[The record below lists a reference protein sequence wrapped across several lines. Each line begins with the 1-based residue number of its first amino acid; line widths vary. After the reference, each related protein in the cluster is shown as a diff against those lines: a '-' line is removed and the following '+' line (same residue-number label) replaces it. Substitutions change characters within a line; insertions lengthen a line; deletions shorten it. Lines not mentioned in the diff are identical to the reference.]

1 MREHDVISWDGT
13 KIRAWQV
20 PEDGPAV
27 LLCPGIGSGPESWPS
42 LADHGG
48 LLSWYMRGTMGS
60 DRPVD
65 ERNISLDD
73 HVSDAIAV
81 LDDAGIERCVVMG
94 WSMGVTVAAELALR
108 HPERVA
114 GLLLVAG
121 APGDSFDGMLPL
133 LPKNVRRLVGNLGTR
148 MLRQAGPVLDSVLHR
163 MPVTDLTTF
172 LLRHSGVIK
181 PSSDPEAVANAVGRF
196 LQHDWRWYFTLALAL
211 GETPR
216 QDLSPIVCPVTL
228 LAGRDDLLAT
238 TESMCTPAGALPQA
252 RLRVLPCSH
261 YLPLEAPEVV
271 RAELDLLLDR
281 VRSVEFAVEYTTGE
295 KLTSGSRSDT

>member
-1 MREHDVISWDGT
+1 MSVMREHDVIAWDGT
-13 KIRAWQV
+13 KIRTWQV
-20 PEDGPAV
+20 PGGGTPV
-27 LLCPGIGSGPESWPS
+27 LLCPGVGSGPESWPS
-42 LADHGG
+42 LTDREG

-73 HVSDAIAV
+73 HVSDAIAA

-94 WSMGVTVAAELALR
+94 WSMGVTIAAELALR

-121 APGDSFDGMLPL
+121 APGDSFDAMLPL
-133 LPKNVRRLVGNLGTR
+133 VPRSVRRVVGLTGAK
-148 MLRQAGPVLDSVLHR
+148 LLQQAGPLLDKVLHHL
-163 MPVTDLTTF
+163 PVTDATTF

-181 PSSDPEAVANAVGRF
+181 PSSDPKAVTHAVTRF

-211 GETPR
+211 GATPR
-216 QDLSPIVCPVTL
+216 QDLTSIVCPVTL
-228 LAGRDDLLAT
+228 LAGRDDVLAT
-238 TESMCTPAGALPQA
+238 TESMSGPVGSLPQA

-271 RAELDLLLDR
+271 SDELDLLLDR
-281 VRSVEFAVEYTTGE
+281 VRAVDFA
-295 KLTSGSRSDT
+295 TSGRS

>member
-1 MREHDVISWDGT
+1 MREHDVTSWDGT
-13 KIRAWQV
+13 KIRTWQATG
-20 PEDGPAV
+20 EGPPV
-27 LLCPGIGSGPESWPS
+27 LLCPGVGSGPESWPS
-42 LADHGG
+42 LTDRGG
-48 LLSWYMRGTMGS
+48 LVSWYMRGTMGS

-94 WSMGVTVAAELALR
+94 WSMGVTIAAELALR

-121 APGDSFDGMLPL
+121 APGDSFDAMLPL
-133 LPKNVRRLVGNLGTR
+133 VPRNIRRFVGLTGAKL
-148 MLRQAGPVLDSVLHR
+148 LRQAGPVLDEVLHR
-163 MPVTDLTTF
+163 VPVTDATTF

-181 PSSDPEAVANAVGRF
+181 PSSDQKAVTNAVGRF

-216 QDLSPIVCPVTL
+216 QDLAPIVCPVTL

-238 TESMCTPAGALPQA
+238 TESMSGPVAALPQA

-271 RAELDLLLDR
+271 AAELDLLLGR
-281 VRSVEFAVEYTTGE
+281 VSSVDFARSEAFTPD
-295 KLTSGSRSDT
+295 SRSRT

>member
-13 KIRAWQV
+13 KIRTWQT
-20 PEDGPAV
+20 EGDGPPV
-27 LLCPGIGSGPESWPS
+27 LMCPGVGSGPESWPS
-42 LADHGG
+42 LADRGG

-73 HVSDAIAV
+73 HVSDALAV
-81 LDDAGIERCVVMG
+81 LDDAGIERCVVIG
-94 WSMGVTVAAELALR
+94 WSMGVTIAAELALR

-121 APGDSFDGMLPL
+121 APGDSFDAMLPVI
-133 LPKNVRRLVGNLGTR
+133 PRNVRRFVSNMSTR
-148 MLRQAGPVLDSVLHR
+148 VLKQAGPMLDSVLHR
-163 MPVTDLTTF
+163 VPVTDVTTF

-181 PSSDPEAVANAVGRF
+181 PSSDPKAVTQAVGRF

-211 GETPR
+211 GETQR

-238 TESMCTPAGALPQA
+238 TESMAGPVGALPQA

-261 YLPLEAPEVV
+261 YLPLEAPEIVS
-271 RAELDLLLDR
+271 AELDLLLDR
-281 VRSVEFAVEYTTGE
+281 VRSVDFATAEAFTE
-295 KLTSGSRSDT
+295 GSRSRT

>member
-1 MREHDVISWDGT
+1 M
-13 KIRAWQV
+13 
-20 PEDGPAV
+20 
-27 LLCPGIGSGPESWPS
+27 LLCPGVGSGPESWPS
-42 LADHGG
+42 LSERGG
-48 LLSWYMRGTMGS
+48 LLGWYMRGTMGS

-94 WSMGVTVAAELALR
+94 WSMGVTIAAELALR

-121 APGDSFDGMLPL
+121 APGDSFDAMLPVI
-133 LPKNVRRLVGNLGTR
+133 PKNARRFAGHLATR
-148 MLRQAGPVLDSVLHR
+148 MLRQAGPLLDRVLHR
-163 MPVTDLTTF
+163 VPVTDLTTF

-181 PSSDPEAVANAVGRF
+181 PSSDPKAVTNAVARF

-211 GETPR
+211 GEAAR
-216 QDLSPIVCPVTL
+216 QDLSPIVCPITL
-228 LAGRDDLLAT
+228 LAGRDDVLT
-238 TESMCTPAGALPQA
+238 TAESMSGPVGALPQA

-261 YLPLEAPEVV
+261 YVPLEAPEVV
-271 RAELDLLLDR
+271 AAELDLLLDR
-281 VRSVEFAVEYTTGE
+281 VRAVDFAIETTVGG
-295 KLTSGSRSDT
+295 TFT

>member
-13 KIRAWQV
+13 KIRTWQASG
-20 PEDGPAV
+20 EGPPV
-27 LLCPGIGSGPESWPS
+27 LLCPGVGSGPESWPS
-42 LADHGG
+42 LTDRGG

-81 LDDAGIERCVVMG
+81 LDDAGVERCVVMG
-94 WSMGVTVAAELALR
+94 WSMGVTIAAELALR

-121 APGDSFDGMLPL
+121 APGDSFDAMLPVV
-133 LPKNVRRLVGNLGTR
+133 PKNVRRLVGTLGTR
-148 MLRQAGPVLDSVLHR
+148 MLKQAGPLLDSVLHR
-163 MPVTDLTTF
+163 VPVTDLTTF
-172 LLRHSGVIK
+172 LLRHTGVIK
-181 PSSDPEAVANAVGRF
+181 PSSDPEAVTQAVSRF

-211 GETPR
+211 GETRR

-228 LAGRDDLLAT
+228 LAGRDDVLAT
-238 TESMCTPAGALPQA
+238 TESMSGPVGKLPQA

-261 YLPLEAPEVV
+261 YLPLEAPDTVS
-271 RAELDLLLDR
+271 AELDLVLDR
-281 VRSVEFAVEYTTGE
+281 VRAVDFATSEAF
-295 KLTSGSRSDT
+295 TSGSRSRT

>member
-13 KIRAWQV
+13 RIRTWRAA
-20 PEDGPAV
+20 DGGTPV
-27 LLCPGIGSGPESWPS
+27 LLCPGVGSGPESWPS
-42 LADHGG
+42 LTGRGG
-48 LLSWYMRGTMGS
+48 LLGWYMRGTMGS

-81 LDDAGIERCVVMG
+81 LDDAGVERCVVMG
-94 WSMGVTVAAELALR
+94 WSMGVTIAAELALR

-121 APGDSFDGMLPL
+121 APGDSFDAMLPVV
-133 LPKNVRRLVGNLGTR
+133 PGAVRRFVGLTATKL
-148 MLRQAGPVLDSVLHR
+148 LRQAGPVLDSVLHR
-163 MPVTDLTTF
+163 VPAPDVTAF

-181 PSSDPEAVANAVGRF
+181 PSSDPKAVANAVSRF
-196 LQHDWRWYFTLALAL
+196 LRHDWRWYFTLALAL
-211 GETPR
+211 GAAPR
-216 QDLSPIVCPVTL
+216 QDLGTIVCPVTL
-228 LAGRDDLLAT
+228 LAGRDDVLT
-238 TESMCTPAGALPQA
+238 TAESMSGSVGALPQA

-271 RAELDLLLDR
+271 SAELDLLLER
-281 VRSVEFAVEYTTGE
+281 VRSVDFATAEAF
-295 KLTSGSRSDT
+295 TSGSRSRT

>member
-1 MREHDVISWDGT
+1 MRERDVIGWDGT
-13 KIRAWQV
+13 KIRAWQTEGEGA
-20 PEDGPAV
+20 PV
-27 LLCPGIGSGPESWPS
+27 LLCPGVGSGPESWPS
-42 LADHGG
+42 LTDRGG

-65 ERNISLDD
+65 ERNISLED

-81 LDDAGIERCVVMG
+81 LDEAGVERCVVMG
-94 WSMGVTVAAELALR
+94 WSMGVTIAAELALR
-108 HPERVA
+108 HPDRVA

-121 APGDSFDGMLPL
+121 APGDSFDAMLPL
-133 LPKNVRRLVGNLGTR
+133 VPRPLRRIVGLTGAKL
-148 MLRQAGPVLDSVLHR
+148 LRQAGPVLDEVLHR
-163 MPVTDLTTF
+163 VPVTDATTF

-181 PSSDPEAVANAVGRF
+181 PSSDPKAVGEAVGRF

-228 LAGRDDLLAT
+228 LAGRDDVLAT
-238 TESMCTPAGALPQA
+238 TDSMSVPVAGLPQA

-271 RAELDLLLDR
+271 AAELDLLLDR
-281 VRSVEFAVEYTTGE
+281 VRSVEFATAEAFTP
-295 KLTSGSRSDT
+295 GSRSRT

>member
-13 KIRAWQV
+13 KIRTWHA
-20 PEDGPAV
+20 PGEGPPV
-27 LLCPGIGSGPESWPS
+27 LLCPGVGSGPESWPS
-42 LADHGG
+42 LAERGG

-94 WSMGVTVAAELALR
+94 WSMGVTIAAELALR

-114 GLLLVAG
+114 GLLFVAG
-121 APGDSFDGMLPL
+121 APGDSFDAMLPVI
-133 LPKNVRRLVGNLGTR
+133 PKNARRLAGAMATR

-163 MPVTDLTTF
+163 VPVTDLTTF

-181 PSSDPEAVANAVGRF
+181 PTSDPQAVTNAVSRF

-211 GETPR
+211 GETAR

-228 LAGRDDLLAT
+228 LSGRDDVLT
-238 TESMCTPAGALPQA
+238 TAESMSGPVGALPQA

-261 YLPLEAPEVV
+261 YVPLEAPEVV
-271 RAELDLLLDR
+271 SAELDLLLDR
-281 VRSVEFAVEYTTGE
+281 VRAVDFAIESSIE
-295 KLTSGSRSDT
+295 

>member
-1 MREHDVISWDGT
+1 MFVMREHDVISWDGT
-13 KIRAWQV
+13 KIRTWQA
-20 PEDGPAV
+20 PGEGPPV
-27 LLCPGIGSGPESWPS
+27 LLCPGVGSGPESWPS
-42 LADHGG
+42 LTDRGG
-48 LLSWYMRGTMGS
+48 LLGWYMRGTMGS

-73 HVSDAIAV
+73 HVSDALAV
-81 LDDAGIERCVVMG
+81 LDEAGIERCVVMG
-94 WSMGVTVAAELALR
+94 WSMGVTIAVELALR

-121 APGDSFDGMLPL
+121 APGDSFDAMLPL
-133 LPKNVRRLVGNLGTR
+133 VPGNVRRLVGLTSAK
-148 MLRQAGPVLDSVLHR
+148 LLQQAGPVLDRVLHR
-163 MPVTDLTTF
+163 VPVTDATTF

-181 PSSDPEAVANAVGRF
+181 PSSDPKAVSLAVSRF

-216 QDLSPIVCPVTL
+216 QDLTPIVCPVTL

-238 TESMCTPAGALPQA
+238 TESMSGPVGALPQA

-261 YLPLEAPEVV
+261 YLPLEAPEEVA
-271 RAELDLLLDR
+271 AELDLLLDR
-281 VRSVEFAVEYTTGE
+281 VRSVDFATSEAF
-295 KLTSGSRSDT
+295 TSGSRSRT